1 MTVDFQKRKVQVRDG
16 GHEGEAPTSAG
27 KLVLGSVLPH
37 LPLSST
43 SVWKPLSAS
52 LRYSYRHIH
61 ACLSPCSINCLTH
74 FLLNSLQDKDSEL
87 FLFAWPVT
95 FCLLLQHI
103 INICRRATS
112 FLDTLGGPVQAPL
125 TPDGP

>member
-1 MTVDFQKRKVQVRDG
+1 MTVDFQKREVQVRDG
-16 GHEGEAPTSAG
+16 GPEGEAPASAG
-27 KLVLGSVLPH
+27 KLVWGSVLPH

-52 LRYSYRHIH
+52 LRYSYLIH
-61 ACLSPCSINCLTH
+61 VCLSPCSINCLTH

-95 FCLLLQHI
+95 FYLLLQHI
-103 INICRRATS
+103 INICRWATS

-125 TPDGP
+125 IPDSP